1 VTQTPPTVFPLMPC
15 CGSQTYETQVTV
27 GCLARGYFPE
37 PVDVKWNSGSI
48 TSGIKKFPSTY
59 KDGLFSSTSVV
70 KIATSEWDSGK
81 LQYVY
86 TCKVIH
92 DATSSHPEANIR
104 KCTGNSL
111 DRRPKP
117 VYSMDIIMASKY
129 KNRMISIY
137 PPTPKDLH
145 ITKEGKVRCEVSHM
159 ESAEDLTITWSR
171 SDNKK
176 ILEFTSSPEQQH
188 DGTYT
193 VKSDLKITPQDW
205 NKEAEFTCK
214 IVDPSL
220 PTPVIKTIK
229 KERGNNSKVEPTIY
243 LYPPAPEE
251 LGTHD
256 FVNILCLFKKFY
268 PENMYVQWKK
278 DGVLQKEDYYLNTTP
293 VMEEEEDYFMVSKLS
308 IAKSDWMRGATITCI
323 AVHDQV
329 IQKEIKKTRG
339 K

>member
-1 VTQTPPTVFPLMPC
+1 GETTKGSTPPTVFPLMPC

-81 LQYVY
+81 LQCNVEH
-86 TCKVIH
+86 V
-92 DATSSHPEANIR
+92 ATSTKINKEIPGMSSRLRP
-104 KCTGNSL
+104 TTNSCAV
-111 DRRPKP
+111 PT
-117 VYSMDIIMASKY
+117 VF
-129 KNRMISIY
+129 IY

-229 KERGNNSKVEPTIY
+229 KEREPTIY

>member
-1 VTQTPPTVFPLMPC
+1 ETTKGSTPPTVFPLMPC

-81 LQYVY
+81 LQCNV
-86 TCKVIH
+86 
-92 DATSSHPEANIR
+92 DSHPEANIR
-104 KCTGNSL
+104 KCTALCNCTPAYIPPIAV
-111 DRRPKP
+111 DP
-117 VYSMDIIMASKY
+117 VPATLHP
-129 KNRMISIY
+129 RISIY

-229 KERGNNSKVEPTIY
+229 KEREPTIY